1 MEGNAWELQ
10 RRGGGQANGRLEN
23 GREGGE
29 KRREA
34 KMKRREEER
43 RGDRERE
50 TARDRHRERAFPFCG
65 LFLIFAV
72 FFVSLAQLSPCNYS
86 Q

>member
-23 GREGGE
+23 GREAGE

-43 RGDRERE
+43 RGD
-50 TARDRHRERAFPFCG
+50 RERAFPFCG